1 MRLPH
6 AETRAIRGP
15 AGEIPLRVIR
25 PKGDV
30 RGVYL
35 HIHGGGHVL
44 GSEDMMD
51 PALDA
56 LANRAGAVVVSVGYR
71 LAPEHPYPAGPDDC
85 EAAAVWLA
93 ANARREFGSE
103 RLAIGGESAGAH
115 LCAVTLVRL
124 RDRHGATPFCGANL
138 VYGIY
143 DLTFTPTV
151 RNWGERI
158 LVLSTPIIE
167 WFSNHFVPDKA
178 KRGAPDVSPLYADL
192 RRLPPALFTIG
203 TLDPLLDDSLFMAS
217 RWSAAGN
224 RAELAVYP
232 GRRARLQPVPHAA
245 RRVREPPLPGL
256 RGGPTLGGLSVQANE
271 MRRGMNVMF
280 DGRPFRVMEIE
291 IRTPGKGRAF
301 VQVKLRSILDGTQ
314 RELKLSTADQV
325 DEAAI
330 ESKEMD
336 YLYAEPDAAV
346 FMDIQDYEQIHI
358 ANDVLGD
365 ARPWLA
371 ENMRCW
377 VDLLD
382 GIPISVTLP
391 KIVEIKVRSAEATM
405 KGQTAAKSS
414 KPAVLENGVTIQ
426 VPPFV
431 NAGDKLRVDP
441 AESRYIERAK

>member
-1 MRLPH
+1 M
-6 AETRAIRGP
+6 
-15 AGEIPLRVIR
+15 IR
-25 PKGDV
+25 PKGEV

-51 PALDA
+51 PALDT

-85 EAAAVWLA
+85 EAAAVWLVE
-93 ANARREFGSE
+93 NARREFGSE

-167 WFSNHFVPDKA
+167 WFSNHFVPDKS
-178 KRGAPDVSPLYADL
+178 KRGSPDVSPLYADL

-232 GRRARLQPVPHAA
+232 GGVHGFNLFPMPLAEAANRRCQ
-245 RRVREPPLPGL
+245 
-256 RGGPTLGGLSVQANE
+256 
-271 MRRGMNVMF
+271 
-280 DGRPFRVMEIE
+280 
-291 IRTPGKGRAF
+291 AF
-301 VQVKLRSILDGTQ
+301 VADR
-314 RELKLSTADQV
+314 LS
-325 DEAAI
+325 E
-330 ESKEMD
+330 
-336 YLYAEPDAAV
+336 
-346 FMDIQDYEQIHI
+346 
-358 ANDVLGD
+358 G
-365 ARPWLA
+365 
-371 ENMRCW
+371 
-377 VDLLD
+377 
-382 GIPISVTLP
+382 
-391 KIVEIKVRSAEATM
+391 
-405 KGQTAAKSS
+405 
-414 KPAVLENGVTIQ
+414 
-426 VPPFV
+426 
-431 NAGDKLRVDP
+431 
-441 AESRYIERAK
+441 

>member
-1 MRLPH
+1 VHIDPYLFSPDAVDAATRAANEQLEKLLAQAPPIHSQQPAAIRAARASGQGTFGPIVRLPH
-6 AETRAIRGP
+6 AQTRAIRGP

-44 GSEDMMD
+44 GSEDQMD
-51 PALDA
+51 TALDA

-85 EAAAVWLA
+85 EAAALWLA
-93 ANARREFGSE
+93 ESARREFGSD

-115 LCAVTLVRL
+115 LCAVTLVRM

-167 WFSNHFVPDKA
+167 WFSNHFVPDKS

-192 RRLPPALFTIG
+192 RRLPPALFSVG

-232 GRRARLQPVPHAA
+232 GGVHGFNLFPM
-245 RRVREPPLPGL
+245 PL
-256 RGGPTLGGLSVQANE
+256 A
-271 MRRGMNVMF
+271 
-280 DGRPFRVMEIE
+280 
-291 IRTPGKGRAF
+291 
-301 VQVKLRSILDGTQ
+301 
-314 RELKLSTADQV
+314 
-325 DEAAI
+325 EAANQRCR
-330 ESKEMD
+330 SFVAD
-336 YLYAEPDAAV
+336 
-346 FMDIQDYEQIHI
+346 
-358 ANDVLGD
+358 
-365 ARPWLA
+365 RLA
-371 ENMRCW
+371 E
-377 VDLLD
+377 
-382 GIPISVTLP
+382 G
-391 KIVEIKVRSAEATM
+391 
-405 KGQTAAKSS
+405 
-414 KPAVLENGVTIQ
+414 
-426 VPPFV
+426 
-431 NAGDKLRVDP
+431 
-441 AESRYIERAK
+441 

>member
-1 MRLPH
+1 MHIDPYLFTPDAINAATRAANEQLEKLLAQAPPIHSQQPAAIRAARASGQGTFGPIVRLPH
-6 AETRAIRGP
+6 AETRTIRGP

-85 EAAAVWLA
+85 EAAAVWLVE
-93 ANARREFGSE
+93 NARREFGGE

-124 RDRHGATPFCGANL
+124 RDRHGVTPFCGANL

-167 WFSNHFVPDKA
+167 WFSNHFIPDKS
-178 KRGAPDVSPLYADL
+178 KRGNPDASPLYADL

-232 GRRARLQPVPHAA
+232 GGVHGFNLFPMPLAEAANRRCQ
-245 RRVREPPLPGL
+245 
-256 RGGPTLGGLSVQANE
+256 
-271 MRRGMNVMF
+271 
-280 DGRPFRVMEIE
+280 
-291 IRTPGKGRAF
+291 AF
-301 VQVKLRSILDGTQ
+301 VADR
-314 RELKLSTADQV
+314 LS
-325 DEAAI
+325 E
-330 ESKEMD
+330 
-336 YLYAEPDAAV
+336 
-346 FMDIQDYEQIHI
+346 
-358 ANDVLGD
+358 G
-365 ARPWLA
+365 
-371 ENMRCW
+371 
-377 VDLLD
+377 
-382 GIPISVTLP
+382 
-391 KIVEIKVRSAEATM
+391 
-405 KGQTAAKSS
+405 
-414 KPAVLENGVTIQ
+414 
-426 VPPFV
+426 
-431 NAGDKLRVDP
+431 
-441 AESRYIERAK
+441 